1 MDFGF
6 YKYLRFLIGFVLLL
20 YFSAQLVAKE
30 SQEIR
35 ILVDD
40 DYPPYSYVENGK
52 VKGVY
57 IDFIRQVSRELAPNY
72 HIRFLPL
79 PWKRA
84 LMLVEQGKEFAIL
97 PPYRHTSTRPFI
109 SHYSERIGLEE
120 VVVLCHKN
128 VRLGDYFSKSK
139 VSKPLSLGINAG
151 YILLN
156 DAYQKAVTRGA
167 ILLESNKSTE
177 HNVEKLLKRRI
188 DCYINDKTSTLLVL
202 KETMVQNDIP
212 NNDDFIV
219 METISSQSAHI
230 GFSKEYVKHFA
241 DFDMFLTSLNGAI
254 KQISN
259 QQQSSSNNND

>member
-1 MDFGF
+1 MIIK
-6 YKYLRFLIGFVLLL
+6 YYLRLRP
-20 YFSAQLVAKE
+20 LVALSFLLFCSAHLFAGD
-30 SQEIR
+30 SQEVR

-40 DYPPYSYVENGK
+40 DYPPYSYIENGK
-52 VKGVY
+52 VKGIY

-84 LMLVEQGKEFAIL
+84 LMLMEQGKELAIL
-97 PPYRHTSTRPFI
+97 PPYKHPETRPFI
-109 SHYSERIGLEE
+109 SHYSEKIGLEE

-128 VRLGDYFSKSK
+128 VRLVDYFSQNKN
-139 VSKPLSLGINAG
+139 SKPLSLGINAG

-156 DAYQKAVTRGA
+156 DKYSKAVKLGT

-202 KETMVQNDIP
+202 KDALAQNDMP
-212 NNDDFIV
+212 NNADFIV

-230 GFSKEYVKHFA
+230 GFSKEYVQHFT
-241 DFDMFLTSLNGAI
+241 DFESFLAELNNAI

-259 QQQSSSNNND
+259 QQRTTDSVDQ